1 MLWSSVEV
9 SNRLELP
16 QTIGPKVDNIILAG
30 SGIGRACAV
39 LLAKEGASGVM
50 VADLAIDT
58 ARDTVAECQTV
69 ATNPQFQGKA
79 VLVDV
84 TREDSVRRLFSE
96 MVSAFGRIDYCV
108 NCAGV
113 SES

>member
-1 MLWSSVEV
+1 M
-9 SNRLELP
+9 
-16 QTIGPKVDNIILAG
+16 
-30 SGIGRACAV
+30 

-50 VADLAIDT
+50 VADLAIDA
-58 ARDTVAECQTV
+58 ARDTIAECQTI
-69 ATNPQFQGKA
+69 ATNTQFQGKT

-84 TREDSVRRLFSE
+84 TQEGSVRSLFSE

-113 SES
+113 SER